1 MRARESACRPPGS
14 SLAIGLGYVPPL
26 VACSSTPWWAVVLPL
41 HSHARPKTQHC
52 SDCPDDAMGECCL
65 LCCPRGTGAT
75 FVPRR
80 ASHRFEFKLWVP
92 PRG

>member
-41 HSHARPKTQHC
+41 HSSHPC
-52 SDCPDDAMGECCL
+52 SLKDATL
-65 LCCPRGTGAT
+65 Q
-75 FVPRR
+75 
-80 ASHRFEFKLWVP
+80 
-92 PRG
+92 